1 MNADGL
7 GPIVAAISGGHMDK
21 MVTSTAALLS
31 RRHRREL
38 LLLHVIEV
46 SHEQPLET
54 SDERTVVQ
62 AEAVLE
68 AADEYVCDRRVKAT
82 TEVCQARAAST
93 AIISAAL
100 RHDATSIVIGA
111 HRFLGQHDCDLGF
124 TATHVLRHAII
135 PVTVCYHPV
144 R

>member
-1 MNADGL
+1 
-7 GPIVAAISGGHMDK
+7 MDE

-31 RRHRREL
+31 RRQKREL

-54 SDERTVVQ
+54 SDEHAVVQ
-62 AEAVLE
+62 ADAVL
-68 AADEYVCDRRVKAT
+68 AAAEEYVRDRRVKAA

-100 RHDATSIVIGA
+100 RHGAASIVIGA

-124 TATHVLRHAII
+124 TATHVLRHATM

>member
-1 MNADGL
+1 MDADGQRA
-7 GPIVAAISGGHMDK
+7 IVAAVNGGHMDES
-21 MVTSTAALLS
+21 VTATAALLA
-31 RRHRREL
+31 RRHRCPL

-54 SDERTVVQ
+54 SDERAVVQ
-62 AEAVLE
+62 AEAVL
-68 AADEYVCDRRVKAT
+68 AAAEDYVRDRRVNLA

-93 AIISAAL
+93 AIIAAAL
-100 RHDATSIVIGA
+100 RHSASAIVIGA

-124 TATHVLRHAII
+124 TATHVLRHATI
-135 PVTVCYHPV
+135 PVTVCYDPI